1 MAKAKKTDKQGVK
14 RRSKPASPLAPL
26 SPHGKRMLEQVVRTG
41 KLTAYGRRQLQST
54 EEGRR
59 ILAAGGSE
67 RGDVKTDPVVGGSE
81 RAERAAALD
90 NLAVDIGTRPVV
102 ARARLSLSR
111 QNLHDRSNQ
120 LH

>member
-1 MAKAKKTDKQGVK
+1 MAKAKKTDKRGVK
-14 RRSKPASPLAPL
+14 RGINPASPLAPL

-67 RGDVKTDPVVGGSE
+67 RGDVKADPVVGESE
-81 RAERAAALD
+81 RAERAAAID
-90 NLAVDIGTRPVV
+90 KLAGEIGKWLVG
-102 ARARLSLSR
+102 ARQGSGLSH
-111 QNLHDRSNQ
+111 Q
-120 LH
+120 

>member
-41 KLTAYGRRQLQST
+41 KLTAYGRRPLQST
-54 EEGRR
+54 EECRR

-67 RGDVKTDPVVGGSE
+67 RGHVKADPVVAESE
-81 RAERAAALD
+81 RAARAAPHHK
-90 NLAVDIGTRPVV
+90 LAV
-102 ARARLSLSR
+102 RLSQRSR
-111 QNLHDRSNQ
+111 
-120 LH
+120 